1 MVAVPGEIIGT
12 TRLQPPG
19 GTMGNRSGPDWP
31 PKLPGPGWPPMPPDA
46 FGEFRRPPG
55 KQKKPQKNRQRQRSP
70 RAPGRPTASLT
81 GAWVVVMSAAAAAV
95 LILLAA
101 LLVWQL

>member
-1 MVAVPGEIIGT
+1 MAVPGEIIGT

-31 PKLPGPGWPPMPPDA
+31 PKLPGPGWPPMPADA
-46 FGEFRRPPG
+46 FAEFRRPPR
-55 KQKKPQKNRQRQRSP
+55 KQKNPQDKRQRQRSP
-70 RAPGRPTASLT
+70 RAPGRPAASLT
-81 GAWVVVMSAAAAAV
+81 STRAVVMSVAAAAV